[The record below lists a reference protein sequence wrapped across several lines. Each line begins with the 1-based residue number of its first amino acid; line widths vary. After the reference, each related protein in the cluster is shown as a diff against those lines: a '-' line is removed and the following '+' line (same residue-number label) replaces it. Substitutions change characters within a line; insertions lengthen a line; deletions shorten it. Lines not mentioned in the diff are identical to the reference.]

1 MPVLEDWLQKRNER
15 VKLLKQLGSSDR
27 TFYLSDDPLKDFT
40 YTESVKSWSEFLQWL
55 SELQGSWCFRGQRE
69 ASWLLSTSLDRAVRV
84 ELANGYYHRERE
96 STQRDLLFRFQQQAH
111 NHVVNV
117 PDIDD
122 TISWL
127 ALMQHYG
134 APTRL
139 LDWSKSAFVALHF
152 ALVEEPQEEAAC
164 SAVWAINLK
173 WLEEQ
178 EREFAQS
185 GSLTSPYSRDDFN
198 AKAKCVNDYI
208 RDSNN
213 NKPII
218 ICIDPL
224 KISERMVAQQGT
236 FLCKM
241 VHQIYFGGVLVHM
254 MTINDTPVQPV
265 VRKITINKSL
275 RIAFLKRL
283 RDMNIHIAS
292 LYPGLDGLGKSL
304 KLDQEIKAKNDLSS
318 DAPEGCV

>member
-15 VKLLKQLGSSDR
+15 VTWLKQLGSSDR
-27 TFYLSDDPLKDFT
+27 SFYLSDDPLEDFT

-84 ELANGYYHRERE
+84 ERDTGYHHLERE

-111 NHVVNV
+111 NHVVNL

-139 LDWSKSAFVALHF
+139 LDWSKSPFVALHF

-164 SAVWAINLK
+164 STVWAINLQ

-178 EREFAQS
+178 ERKFAQS
-185 GSLTSPYSRDDFN
+185 GTLILPYSRDDFKAR
-198 AKAKCVNDYI
+198 AKYVNDYI

-213 NKPII
+213 NKSII
-218 ICIDPL
+218 IRIDPL
-224 KISERMVAQQGT
+224 KISERMVAQQGM

-254 MTINDTPVQPV
+254 MTTNDTPVQPV

-304 KLDQEIKAKNDLSS
+304 KLDQEIKAQSDLSS
-318 DAPEGCV
+318 EAPECGV